1 LNASL
6 RSEVNVG
13 GQLCLACGLC
23 CSGVIFANL
32 ALRPSDNVARLRSLG
47 LPVCS
52 SHSALRPPH
61 LTQPCAA
68 FEGCGCRVYA
78 DRPEYCRQF
87 ECVLLKSVQA
97 GRTKPAAAMRIVHTA
112 RERADKVRRLLNA
125 LGDKEEQLPLSARF
139 RHMGKRLREQELD
152 EETASVYADLTLA
165 VHDLNLLL
173 SDAFYPGSVKR
184 ETLRGGR

>member
-1 LNASL
+1 
-6 RSEVNVG
+6 VG

-23 CSGVIFANL
+23 CNGVIFANL
-32 ALRPSDNVARLRSLG
+32 ALRPSDNAARLRSLG
-47 LPVCS
+47 LPVCN

-68 FEGCGCRVYA
+68 FEGCRCSVYA

-112 RERADKVRRLLNA
+112 RERADKVRRLLDA

-139 RHMGKRLREQELD
+139 RHTGKRLKEQELD
-152 EETASVYADLTLA
+152 EETAGIYADLTLA

-184 ETLRGGR
+184 ET